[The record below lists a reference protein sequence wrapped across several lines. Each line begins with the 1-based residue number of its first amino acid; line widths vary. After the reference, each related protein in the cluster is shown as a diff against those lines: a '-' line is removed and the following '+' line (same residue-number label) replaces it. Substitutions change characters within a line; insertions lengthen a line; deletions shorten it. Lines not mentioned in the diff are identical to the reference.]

1 MTAIFGKHAL
11 MGTAALAAAVLVG
24 VTVVLLP
31 PSPLTTPSPS
41 WQPSSTDVRGV
52 FHVHTRRSDGTGS
65 ADDVAAAA
73 AQAGLQF
80 VIITDHGDGARRP
93 DPPVYRS
100 GVLCIDA
107 VEISTTGGHYAAL
120 GLEPSPY
127 PLAGEPR
134 DVADDVRRLGG
145 FGVVTHPLSGK
156 LELAWRGWDVPFD
169 GIEWLNGDSLWR
181 EAPLQRLLQAGWTY
195 WLRPVGSIARLYQ
208 RPRTLAGLAAL
219 VGGRRVVV
227 LAGADAHARLGF
239 RDGPEPYVNPVF
251 LRVPSYQVMFE
262 VASLRVRIPG
272 PLSRHAQTDADAVV
286 AAIRAGHVHSVV
298 DAVAAPAQFDFSAA
312 SGGVSASE
320 GDVLPMS
327 DPVVVRTRA
336 NVPAGG
342 WLVLFRNGA
351 QVHRVAAQALTY
363 ASDQPGHYRAEAWVP
378 ADGREG
384 FVPWI
389 VGNPIYVGGLGSG
402 QAPPQPDMTGPTYW
416 LEVSDPLWGVEHDA
430 GSQATIER
438 EGGRIALRY
447 ALGRG
452 PALAPFVALSAT
464 TGVDR
469 RATGIAFRGQADRPM
484 RVSVQLRM
492 PAPGD
497 GYRWQRSVYL
507 DRTVREVVIPFSDMR
522 AVGATLAAL
531 PDLGGIRTVLFV
543 VDTVNTRLG
552 SAGRFA
558 LDEVRFFS
566 PDTTPPR

>member
-1 MTAIFGKHAL
+1 
-11 MGTAALAAAVLVG
+11 MGTAALVAAVLVS
-24 VTVVLLP
+24 VTFALLP
-31 PSPLTTPSPS
+31 PPRLATPSPS
-41 WQPSSTDVRGV
+41 WQTSPTDVRGV

-65 ADDVAAAA
+65 MEDVAAAA
-73 AQAGLQF
+73 AKAGLQF
-80 VIITDHGDGARRP
+80 VIVTDHGDAVRRP

-120 GLEPSPY
+120 GLAPSPY

-156 LELAWRGWDVPFD
+156 TELAWRGWDVPFD

-181 EAPLQRLLQAGWTY
+181 EAPLPRLLQAGWTY
-195 WLRPVGSIARLYQ
+195 CFRPVGSVASLYQ
-208 RPRTLAGLAAL
+208 RPQTLAKLAAL

-227 LAGADAHARLGF
+227 LAGTDAHARLGF

-262 VASLRVRIPG
+262 VASLRVRLPR
-272 PLSRHAQTDADAVV
+272 PLSRNAPSDADAVV

-298 DAVAAPAQFDFSAA
+298 DAIAGPAAFEFSAI
-312 SGGVSASE
+312 SGGVSAAE
-320 GDVLPMS
+320 GDVLTMS
-327 DPVVVRTRA
+327 DPVIVRARA

-342 WLVLFRNGA
+342 WLVLFRNGV
-351 QVHRVAAQALTY
+351 QVHRVAAQELTY

-378 ADGREG
+378 AHGREG
-384 FVPWI
+384 FVPWV
-389 VGNPIYVGGLGSG
+389 VGNPIYVGGLGSA
-402 QAPPQPDMTGPTYW
+402 QAPPQPDMTGPTFW
-416 LEVSDPLWGVEHDA
+416 LEVFDPLWGVEHDE

-452 PALAPFVALSAT
+452 TAVAPYAALSFT
-464 TGVDR
+464 TSIDG
-469 RATGIAFRGQADRPM
+469 RATGIAFRAAADRPM
-484 RVSVQLRM
+484 RLSIQLRV
-492 PAPGD
+492 PTQGD
-497 GYRWQRSVYL
+497 GHRWQRSVYL
-507 DRTVREVVIPFSDMR
+507 DPTVREIVIPFAEMR
-522 AVGATLAAL
+522 AVGATPARSPQLA
-531 PDLGGIRTVLFV
+531 GVRTVLFV
-543 VDTVNTRLG
+543 VDTVNTRPG